1 MELHFFKTSSD
12 FYFYFFHFKFL
23 STFSLTDIEPALT
36 LLLASPD
43 LVPRAF
49 PLKKN
54 WRSHFCRKS
63 PGDEVGHPHHS
74 SSFAILEKRG
84 KLGRVNFR
92 KEFWDYFQNWPIAD
106 RRVPSNA
113 ARNNCGTHLGSSSLL
128 VSKVGNRLFQR
139 DIWPNFS
146 CHLKEIFL
154 LLIDLQREASGPKIA
169 RLRSKVAQGH

>member
-12 FYFYFFHFKFL
+12 FYFFFHFKFL

-36 LLLASPD
+36 LHLASPD

-49 PLKKN
+49 PLKKKWEEPFLQEKPWRRG
-54 WRSHFCRKS
+54 WRS
-63 PGDEVGHPHHS
+63 P
-74 SSFAILEKRG
+74 SFATLEKRG

-128 VSKVGNRLFQR
+128 VSKVGNCLFQR
-139 DIWPNFS
+139 DIWPNCS

>member
-12 FYFYFFHFKFL
+12 FYFFFVHVFTNRHRACLNTPLGIPRPRPQGFQPRPQG
-23 STFSLTDIEPALT
+23 FSLKKKWEEPFLQEKPWRRGWT
-36 LLLASPD
+36 SP
-43 LVPRAF
+43 
-49 PLKKN
+49 
-54 WRSHFCRKS
+54 
-63 PGDEVGHPHHS
+63 
-74 SSFAILEKRG
+74 SFAILEKRG

-113 ARNNCGTHLGSSSLL
+113 ARNNCGTHFGSSSLL
-128 VSKVGNRLFQR
+128 VSKVANRLFQR

-146 CHLKEIFL
+146 FHLSDIFL
-154 LLIDLQREASGPKIA
+154 LLIDLQQEASRPKIA

>member
-12 FYFYFFHFKFL
+12 FYFHFFTLIFCPHTACL
-23 STFSLTDIEPALT
+23 NTPLGIPRPRPQGFSLKKKLEEPFLQEKPWRRSWT
-36 LLLASPD
+36 SP
-43 LVPRAF
+43 
-49 PLKKN
+49 
-54 WRSHFCRKS
+54 
-63 PGDEVGHPHHS
+63 
-74 SSFAILEKRG
+74 SFAILEKRG

-128 VSKVGNRLFQR
+128 VSKVGNCLFQR